1 MKNQVY
7 KFDLT
12 SYNQDF
18 IIYRG
23 TLLNYERERD
33 GSNGQMWTEMDH
45 CGLNWI
51 EMDHCGLNW
60 IEMDCSNP
68 KWTVVDQI
76 GPKMLM

>member
-23 TLLNYERERD
+23 TLLNYERERERD
-33 GSNGQMWTEMDH
+33 GSNGQMWT
-45 CGLNWI
+45 

>member
-51 EMDHCGLNW
+51 EMD
-60 IEMDCSNP
+60 CSNP